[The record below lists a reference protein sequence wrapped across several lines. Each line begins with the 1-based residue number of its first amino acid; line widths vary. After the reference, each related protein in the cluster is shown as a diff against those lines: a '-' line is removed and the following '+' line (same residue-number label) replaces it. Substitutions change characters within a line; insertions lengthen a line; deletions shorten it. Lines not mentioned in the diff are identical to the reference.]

1 MAKETFALTTSRGF
15 ESWLHRSGG
24 SIAFT
29 TYQAGKLFL
38 IGLRPDGRI
47 AVFERTFSRC
57 MGLAVSTDARTLLL
71 ATQYQLYRF
80 ENALPQGELQNQHDA
95 VYVPRL
101 SWITGD
107 LDIHDVGFGADG
119 SPAFV
124 NTLFSCLAQASAGWS
139 FKPLWRPH
147 FITKLAPPRIAAILT
162 AWPSRTAGRGM
173 RLPSRRRTWPMG
185 GATGGAPAGS

>member
-1 MAKETFALTTSRGF
+1 MAQETFALTTSRGF

-24 SIAFT
+24 AVAFT

-38 IGLRPDGRI
+38 LGLRPDGKLS
-47 AVFERTFSRC
+47 VFETTFARC
-57 MGLAVSTDARTLLL
+57 MGLAVSSDSRTLLL

-80 ENALPQGELQNQHDA
+80 DNALPSGSLQEQRDA

-119 SPAFV
+119 VPVFV
-124 NTLFSCLAQASAGWS
+124 NTLFSCLATASDGWS
-139 FKPLWRPH
+139 FRPQ
-147 FITKLAPPRIAAILT
+147 
-162 AWPSRTAGRGM
+162 W
-173 RLPSRRRTWPMG
+173 
-185 GATGGAPAGS
+185 